1 MSATQ
6 SVATDEQLARV
17 LQIGVVL
24 EELVEARSLEH
35 YRALSDEGVELDE
48 ELEEM
53 LLEAQEESGEH
64 RRQLEKLLDELD
76 GDTVPYDEI
85 ETLVRQK
92 YGSSRPETVEELL
105 HDQLD
110 GEQTAYTFYD
120 GVIAA
125 IEDAETEFGVDR
137 DRLLS
142 VLRRIRAE
150 EAEGAEEVNEVIESR

>member
-1 MSATQ
+1 
-6 SVATDEQLARV
+6 
-17 LQIGVVL
+17 
-24 EELVEARSLEH
+24 
-35 YRALSDEGVELDE
+35 
-48 ELEEM
+48 
-53 LLEAQEESGEH
+53 AQEESGEH